1 MTSIRNALNNAAT
14 TLDSF
19 NGAMFESEL
28 LLAHLLKKSRTW
40 LHTWPERALSEAELN
55 AFKALVERRLKG
67 EPSAYITGEREF
79 WSLSLHVTPDTLI
92 PRPESELLVELALA
106 HIPPGQPC
114 NIADLG
120 TGSGAIALA
129 IASERPQSHI
139 VAVDSSA
146 AALTVAEGNRIRH
159 ALSNVTL
166 IQGDWLT
173 PLNGD
178 SFRVIVSNPPYIR
191 EDDRHL
197 NQGDLPFEPR
207 SALVAMENGLHD
219 IRRIIA
225 SSRERLGIDGWLLI
239 EHGYDQSLDV
249 VQLFKAHGY
258 HNITPHQDL
267 SGQPRVVAGQHHSTD
282 HK

>member
-14 TLDSF
+14 TLVSF
-19 NGAMFESEL
+19 DGAMFESEL

-40 LHTWPERALSEAELN
+40 LHTWPERELSKAELH
-55 AFKALVERRLKG
+55 AFKVLVERRLKG

-79 WSLSLHVTPDTLI
+79 WSLSLHVTADTLI

-106 HIPPGQPC
+106 HIPHDQPC

-139 VAVDSSA
+139 VAVDLSA
-146 AALTVAEGNRIRH
+146 AALTVAEGNRNRH

-173 PLNGD
+173 PLNRD
-178 SFRVIVSNPPYIR
+178 SFRVIVSNPPYIC

-207 SALVAMENGLHD
+207 SALVAMENGLRD
-219 IRRIIA
+219 IRRIIT
-225 SSRERLGIDGWLLI
+225 SSRERLDIDGWLLI

-249 VQLFKAHGY
+249 MQLFKAHGY
-258 HNITPHQDL
+258 HNITTHQDL
-267 SGQPRVVAGQHHSTD
+267 SGQPRVVAGQHHPTD
-282 HK
+282 S